1 MTPLIP
7 RVVASQLARPH
18 GLLAK
23 KTMDLLD
30 AGNAERITACVD
42 QTQVGPGMSVADV
55 GFGGGVG
62 LRILLDRVAS
72 PGVGEGRSASPGGGG
87 SAPGR
92 VHGVELSTSAIRR
105 ARRRFRSEI
114 DDGLLAVHEGTL
126 QASPLPDDSLDA
138 LISTNTVYFVPDLA
152 PVRDELVRLTSPGGR
167 IVLGIADPA
176 KMREIGMPLHGFTL
190 RPVDQI
196 VETMTTTSALEVTGR
211 DQLDDR
217 VGFTVVVLSRR

>member
-1 MTPLIP
+1 M
-7 RVVASQLARPH
+7 
-18 GLLAK
+18 
-23 KTMDLLD
+23 
-30 AGNAERITACVD
+30 
-42 QTQVGPGMSVADV
+42 
-55 GFGGGVG
+55 
-62 LRILLDRVAS
+62 
-72 PGVGEGRSASPGGGG
+72 
-87 SAPGR
+87 
-92 VHGVELSTSAIRR
+92 ELSTSAIRR

-196 VETMTTTSALEVTGR
+196 AETMTTTSALEETSR